1 MENCTNYELQ
11 LLVNKLNSS
20 NIPSKGIGYNKIEI
34 FYNESNKDIIFNL
47 LNKIRNNKIGYQF
60 TASKNNDTINKSII
74 INLGSRINIT
84 TEHLTKF
91 LKNLV
96 IEENNFTIIDN
107 IINNYL
113 TENIEMSIQD
123 NMDYKNSYLITFN
136 EILKKTDIE
145 NNNTY
150 VVNNNLTNNI
160 IHTIVK
166 PEQNGK
172 YKITYRLL
180 YNTIEDLKELLPK
193 QGKIKRLYNDQIKSL

>member
-1 MENCTNYELQ
+1 MESCTNYELQ

-84 TEHLTKF
+84 TEHLTKI

-136 EILKKTDIE
+136 EILNKTDIE

-150 VVNNNLTNNI
+150 IVNNNLTNNI

-166 PEQNGK
+166 PEQNRK

>member
-20 NIPSKGIGYNKIEI
+20 NIPAKGTGYNELEI
-34 FYNESNKDIIFNL
+34 FYNESNKNIVLIL
-47 LNKIRNNKIGYQF
+47 LSTIKNSNTGYKFKKIKDNK
-60 TASKNNDTINKSII
+60 SVTINF
-74 INLGSRINIT
+74 GSRINIT
-84 TEHLTKF
+84 TEHLTKI

-136 EILKKTDIE
+136 EILNKTDIE

-150 VVNNNLTNNI
+150 IVNNNLTNNI

-166 PEQNGK
+166 PEQNRK